1 MGSALMEKPIR
12 SLVKAISWR
21 LVATVTTIFL
31 VFVFSKDLALGTMV
45 GITELVVKTILY
57 YLHERMWNL
66 SDFGRIKKKC

>member
-1 MGSALMEKPIR
+1 MEKPIR

>member
-1 MGSALMEKPIR
+1 MEKPIR

-45 GITELVVKTILY
+45 GITELVVKTIVY
-57 YLHERMWNL
+57 YVHERIWNL